1 MKLNQ
6 YEAARLFITDF
17 QDQEVKQRLLTYYN
31 IMSDGNFGA
40 IQDSIHS
47 DQQLAILDHLNNGHI
62 YYLRDGDIENAYRNF
77 RSAIDLAEERNDEVL
92 VCEGAKGILGIYVRF
107 LNSVKEDTYIRFL
120 RKHKKYAYDQYEN
133 EFNFLYGYRI
143 KLRYFYDVYEKE
155 IKEDYITSNR
165 VISDS
170 NKDLKTLLN
179 LTNSAYHL
187 VISEQ
192 IDSSYYFFRQAEKS
206 SFNRRGYLAK
216 EDSLSI
222 RIHEA
227 IILSRKGDTQQAIDY
242 LEDIKIDKNEGFVF
256 SLINLYRNFRLSE
269 FFHTL
274 GKDDTSKKYESLFQQ
289 STAYRQD
296 IMNRETI
303 FEMEESSI
311 VKDKEQQR
319 LNAIYSTIVLAIL
332 LFVTALFLKNSRKKR
347 LIAVQERELQ
357 TQKNITLLKE
367 QEISTINAMVEGQE
381 KERQLVAEDLHDNLG
396 SALATLKLHIENL
409 RLGLNKKKVDPEKL
423 LDKAEDLIEEAYQ
436 KVRSIAHAKNSGVIA
451 NQGLLVAV
459 NLMAEKVSAA
469 NAIEIDVIHFGLEK
483 PLENSLEISLFRM
496 IQELTTN
503 VIKHAHAKHATI
515 NISQDDEGITLLV
528 EDDGIGMQTSLI
540 TSTQGMGLHSIET
553 RVEHLNGTFTIDS
566 TPTKGTTVI
575 IQIPS

>member
-6 YEAARLFITDF
+6 YEAAMQFITDY
-17 QDQEVKQRLLTYYN
+17 QDKEVKQRLLTYYN
-31 IMSDGNFGA
+31 IMSNGEFGS
-40 IQDSIHS
+40 IKDSIGS
-47 DQQLAILDHLNNGHI
+47 NKQLAILDHLNNGHI
-62 YYLRDGDIENAYRNF
+62 FYLKDGDIENAYKNF
-77 RSAIDLAEERNDEVL
+77 RSAIELSEKKDEKVL
-92 VCEGAKGILGIYVRF
+92 VCEGAKGILQIYVRF
-107 LNSVKEDTYIRFL
+107 LKSVKEDTYTRFL
-120 RKHKKYAYDQYEN
+120 DKHKKYAYDQYEK

-143 KLRYFYDVYEKE
+143 KLRYFYDVYMKE

-165 VISDS
+165 IISDS
-170 NKDLKTLLN
+170 HKDLKTLLN

-187 VISEQ
+187 AISGQ
-192 IDSSYYFFRQAEKS
+192 IDSSYYFFKQAEKS

-227 IILSRKGDTQQAIDY
+227 IILSRKGDTEQAIDY
-242 LEDIKIDKNEGFVF
+242 LENIKIDKNEGFVF

-269 FFHTL
+269 FFHSL
-274 GKDDTSKKYESLFQQ
+274 GKDDTSKTYENLFQQ
-289 STAYRQD
+289 STVYQQD

-311 VKDKEQQR
+311 VKDKEQER
-319 LNAIYSTIVLAIL
+319 LNAVYSTVVLAIL

-347 LIAVQERELQ
+347 LIAVQERELE
-357 TQKNITLLKE
+357 TQKNLNLLKE

-409 RLGLNKKKVDPEKL
+409 RQSLNKKKVDPEKL

-451 NQGLLVAV
+451 NEGLLVAIK
-459 NLMAEKVSAA
+459 LMAEKVSAA
-469 NAIEIDVIHFGLEK
+469 NSIEIDVIHFGLEK
-483 PLENSLEISLFRM
+483 PLENSLEISLFRI

-503 VIKHAHAKHATI
+503 VIKHANAKHATI
-515 NISQDDEGITLLV
+515 NISQDEEGITLLV
-528 EDDGIGMQTSLI
+528 EDNGVGMKTSQI
-540 TSTQGMGLHSIET
+540 QSTQGMGLHSIEA
-553 RVEHLNGTFTIDS
+553 RVEHAGGTFTIDS
-566 TPTKGTTVI
+566 TPTKGTTII